1 MENNLNISE
10 QIILKDSI
18 FRIGKV
24 FSVEGRIVKIKVDKQ
39 KNASHLLYKGE
50 LLKNVGVGGYIKII
64 KGFIS
69 IIGKVESEQIQEDKS
84 VNHSYNKEE
93 DKINRILNV
102 SLLGF
107 VDSNTFERGIKE
119 LPLIDNECF
128 LLDKEEIEK
137 VHDFVDEKKDKRL
150 RLGVLALESGQ
161 PIHIGVNGLFAS
173 HIGIFGN
180 TGSGKSYTLARLY
193 RTLYTSF
200 QEQKKFKE
208 NAKFLLFD
216 FNGEYNLKDT
226 IISNKNVVNLNTKN
240 KEGEDKLMFNEKDL
254 LNIELFS
261 IMASA
266 TEKTQQPF
274 LKRALDFYGTINN
287 ADDPLAYFQNTVRK
301 KVERILC
308 MTDKSKAY
316 LLLDYMRELLP
327 VSINEN
333 GIEESLTDDFSW
345 QSSLSKFYLN
355 PYSEQ
360 KYFEQNIDF
369 VKQTKLYNQV
379 EHYEFPEDIISK
391 VIDFLYLQ
399 LIHDVLSNRAQNE
412 HIAPVINKL
421 KSFQK
426 DFKKVIEISPD
437 KSTDFWNGMNFTV
450 INLNDA
456 NLNTK
461 KLIPLLVSYKLY
473 SEHKKEKKETN
484 NKYLN
489 IIIDEAHNILSYE
502 SQRESESW
510 KDYRLET
517 FEEIIKEGRKFGV
530 FLTIASQRPSDISPT
545 IISQL
550 HNYLLHRLINNR
562 DIQAVEKT
570 ISYLDKVSFES
581 LPILPTGVCILAGLM
596 AHIPVIVKV
605 DEIEKIHEP
614 NNKTINLVSNWIDD
628 KSNLKS

>member
-1 MENNLNISE
+1 
-10 QIILKDSI
+10 
-18 FRIGKV
+18 
-24 FSVEGRIVKIKVDKQ
+24 
-39 KNASHLLYKGE
+39 
-50 LLKNVGVGGYIKII
+50 
-64 KGFIS
+64 
-69 IIGKVESEQIQEDKS
+69 
-84 VNHSYNKEE
+84 
-93 DKINRILNV
+93 
-102 SLLGF
+102 
-107 VDSNTFERGIKE
+107 
-119 LPLIDNECF
+119 
-128 LLDKEEIEK
+128 
-137 VHDFVDEKKDKRL
+137 
-150 RLGVLALESGQ
+150 
-161 PIHIGVNGLFAS
+161 
-173 HIGIFGN
+173 
-180 TGSGKSYTLARLY
+180 
-193 RTLYTSF
+193 
-200 QEQKKFKE
+200 
-208 NAKFLLFD
+208 
-216 FNGEYNLKDT
+216 
-226 IISNKNVVNLNTKN
+226 SNKNVVNLNTKT
-240 KEGEDKLMFNEKDL
+240 KEGEDKLIFNEKDL

-261 IMASA
+261 IMANA

-274 LKRALDFYGTINN
+274 LKRALDFYGTINK
-287 ADDPLAYFQNTVRK
+287 ADAPLKYFQNTVRK

-327 VSINEN
+327 VSINDI

-369 VKQTKLYNQV
+369 VKQTKLYKQV
-379 EHYEFPEDIISK
+379 EHYDFPEDIISK
-391 VIDFLYLQ
+391 IIDFLYLQ

-412 HIAPVINKL
+412 HISPVINKL

-426 DFKKVIEISPD
+426 DFKKVIEISAD
-437 KSTDFWNGMNFTV
+437 KNTDFWNGKNFTV

-473 SEHKKEKKETN
+473 SEHKKEKKEIVD
-484 NKYLN
+484 KYLN

-596 AHIPVIVKV
+596 AHIPVVVKV
-605 DEIEKIHEP
+605 DEIKKKHEP
-614 NNKTINLVSNWIDD
+614 TNKTINLVSNWIDSD
-628 KSNLKS
+628 NNIE